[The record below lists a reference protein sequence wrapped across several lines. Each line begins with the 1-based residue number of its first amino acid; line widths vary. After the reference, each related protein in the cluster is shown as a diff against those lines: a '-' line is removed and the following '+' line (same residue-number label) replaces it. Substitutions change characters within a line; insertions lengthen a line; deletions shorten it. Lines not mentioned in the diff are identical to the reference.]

1 VTPGDQDPPW
11 WQGGVIYQIYVRSW
25 YDRGRKGHG
34 DLPGVIDKLDYLAW
48 LGADGIWL
56 SPTMPSPDEDWGYD
70 VADYFGVQP
79 GLGTLDDL
87 DRLIAEAGTR
97 GMAILLDLVPNHT
110 SSLHPW
116 FVDARSGRGARHRDW
131 YVWADPATGGG
142 PPNNWLA
149 STGQSAWTFDAQS
162 GQYYLHNF
170 LPSQPD
176 LNWYNREVRT
186 AFEAIMRFWFDRG
199 VAGLRIDVAH
209 GLFHDDRLRD
219 NPMGDPGP
227 DARFGQREVY
237 NKNRPEV
244 HGLYRTW
251 RTLAESYAPSKL
263 LLGETFVLDVDRMV
277 AFYGDNDELQLA
289 FNFPF
294 VFSDFSAP
302 ALRLVVSTTLGRLP
316 PGACPAWTGSNHDVS
331 RFATRWGAGD
341 ERKIRLALLALGT
354 LPGTAVLYYGD
365 EIGMED
371 GDIPDEGRLDRMTS
385 NLPDRFRRDDARTPM
400 PWSAAPG
407 AGFTEPDVRPWL
419 PFGDYQ
425 RRNVAD
431 QVQDPSSML
440 SLCRRLLA
448 LRHQHLGPGI
458 ATYEELPSSDRLWVY
473 RTGDLVVAGNFSDE
487 TAAAAVPN
495 GDVLL
500 STLGSQDARAA
511 AGPNHQ
517 LQPWEGVILKVG

>member
-1 VTPGDQDPPW
+1 
-11 WQGGVIYQIYVRSW
+11 
-25 YDRGRKGHG
+25 
-34 DLPGVIDKLDYLAW
+34 
-48 LGADGIWL
+48 
-56 SPTMPSPDEDWGYD
+56 
-70 VADYFGVQP
+70 
-79 GLGTLDDL
+79 
-87 DRLIAEAGTR
+87 
-97 GMAILLDLVPNHT
+97 MATLLDLVPNHT

-131 YVWADPATGGG
+131 YVWADPANGGG

-199 VAGLRIDVAH
+199 VAGFRIDVAH

-316 PGACPAWTGSNHDVS
+316 PAPARRGRAPTTTCPASPPDGARVMNGRSVWPCWRSAPCRAPRSCIT
-331 RFATRWGAGD
+331 ATR
-341 ERKIRLALLALGT
+341 
-354 LPGTAVLYYGD
+354 
-365 EIGMED
+365 
-371 GDIPDEGRLDRMTS
+371 
-385 NLPDRFRRDDARTPM
+385 
-400 PWSAAPG
+400 SA
-407 AGFTEPDVRPWL
+407 W
-419 PFGDYQ
+419 
-425 RRNVAD
+425 
-431 QVQDPSSML
+431 
-440 SLCRRLLA
+440 
-448 LRHQHLGPGI
+448 
-458 ATYEELPSSDRLWVY
+458 
-473 RTGDLVVAGNFSDE
+473 RTGTFP
-487 TAAAAVPN
+487 TRAVW
-495 GDVLL
+495 
-500 STLGSQDARAA
+500 T
-511 AGPNHQ
+511 
-517 LQPWEGVILKVG
+517 E